1 MTDPI
6 EIHTGGACLDN
17 PGPGGYAAV
26 IVIGQERHQALGGN
40 HSTTSNRMEITAA
53 IEGLKLLDSMGIEAD
68 VPVKIYS
75 DSEYLINA
83 FNHGWLP
90 NWRSNGWRTAKG
102 RSVLNQDLWLEILE
116 TAATRQVEFQWVRD
130 QSGDPMNTLCSQLA
144 NDQARLAAQQ
154 EDSQPSEPSEP
165 PAAPEPA
172 PEAPEPAE
180 EPTTGPAETG
190 PQPQGWPDY
199 LNFLR
204 EKAEDT
210 VETAAERINMGYE
223 PESVLAL
230 AQARAA
236 LYQGAAAHYLA
247 LTQAEEQD
255 STGR

>member
-1 MTDPI
+1 MNDPI

-53 IEGLKLLDSMGIEAD
+53 IEGMKLLDSMGIEAD

-154 EDSQPSEPSEP
+154 EDSQPSEPSEA

-180 EPTTGPAETG
+180 EPTTGPAGTG

-199 LNFLR
+199 LDLLR
-204 EKAEDT
+204 EAAEET
-210 VETAAERINMGYE
+210 VEVAAKQMDMGYE

-230 AQARAA
+230 AQAQAA
-236 LYQGAAAHYLA
+236 LYQGAATHYLA

-255 STGR
+255 SPGR

>member
-1 MTDPI
+1 MTDLI
-6 EIHTGGACLDN
+6 EIHTNGACLDN

-26 IVIGQERHQALGGN
+26 IVIGQERHQAVGGN

-116 TAATRQVEFQWVRD
+116 TAATRQVEFQWVRG
-130 QSGDPMNTLCSQLA
+130 QSEGPMSTLCSQLA
-144 NDQARLAAQQ
+144 NGQAKLAAQQ
-154 EDSQPSEPSEP
+154 EDSQPSEPGE
-165 PAAPEPA
+165 APEPA
-172 PEAPEPAE
+172 EEPAE

-199 LNFLR
+199 LDLLR
-204 EKAEDT
+204 EAAEET
-210 VETAAERINMGYE
+210 VEFAAKQMDLGRE
-223 PESVLAL
+223 PTSSLAL
-230 AQARAA
+230 AQAQSA
-236 LYQGAAAHYLA
+236 LYQGAATHYLA
-247 LTQAEEQD
+247 LQSLRTSARQH
-255 STGR
+255 

>member
-1 MTDPI
+1 MTDLI
-6 EIHTGGACLDN
+6 EIHTNGACLDN

-40 HSTTSNRMEITAA
+40 DSTTSNRMEITAA

-102 RSVLNQDLWLEILE
+102 RSVLNQDLWIEILE
-116 TAATRQVEFQWVRD
+116 MTTARQVEFQWVRD
-130 QSGDPMNTLCSQLA
+130 HSGDPMSTLCSQLA
-144 NDQARLAAQQ
+144 NGQARLAAQQ
-154 EDSQPSEPSEP
+154 EDSQPGEA

-180 EPTTGPAETG
+180 EPTTGPAGTG

-199 LNFLR
+199 LRLLR
-204 EKAEDT
+204 EAAEET
-210 VETAAERINMGYE
+210 VETAAKQMDLGHE
-223 PESVLAL
+223 PTSTLAL
-230 AQARAA
+230 AQAQAA
-236 LYQGAAAHYLA
+236 LYQGAATHYLA

>member
-1 MTDPI
+1 MNDPI

-130 QSGDPMNTLCSQLA
+130 QSGDPMSTLCSQLA
-144 NDQARLAAQQ
+144 NEQANLAAQP
-154 EDSQPSEPSEP
+154 ENLEPGEAGEAP
-165 PAAPEPA
+165 GAPEPA
-172 PEAPEPAE
+172 PKPAE
-180 EPTTGPAETG
+180 GPTAKPAETG
-190 PQPQGWPDY
+190 AQPSGWPRY
-199 LNFLR
+199 LDLLR
-204 EKAEDT
+204 QQAENATEDVADRIDIERDT
-210 VETAAERINMGYE
+210 ASI
-223 PESVLAL
+223 LAL

-236 LYQGAAAHYLA
+236 LYQGAATHYLA
-247 LTQAEEQD
+247 LTQAEEQN
-255 STGR
+255 SPSR

>member
-1 MTDPI
+1 MTDLI
-6 EIHTGGACLDN
+6 EIHTNGACLDN

-26 IVIGQERHQALGGN
+26 FVIGQERHHALGGN

-53 IEGLKLLDSMGIEAD
+53 IEGMKLLDSMGIEAD

-130 QSGDPMNTLCSQLA
+130 QSGGPMNTLCSQLA
-144 NDQARLAAQQ
+144 NGQARLAAQQ
-154 EDSQPSEPSEP
+154 EDPQPSEPGEP
-165 PAAPEPA
+165 
-172 PEAPEPAE
+172 PEPAE
-180 EPTTGPAETG
+180 GPPAKPAETG
-190 PQPQGWPDY
+190 AQPGGWPRY
-199 LNFLR
+199 LDLLR
-204 EKAEDT
+204 QQAEEATEDAAYQMNIERDT
-210 VETAAERINMGYE
+210 ASI
-223 PESVLAL
+223 LAL

-236 LYQGAAAHYLA
+236 LYQGAATHYLA
-247 LTQAEEQD
+247 LTQAEERD